1 MVEGLGGVL
10 RGVVVFDFVWKK
22 ATRRFLRKG
31 NGTLRWNDATGIAS
45 KNSKKIYFPW
55 RMFAVRSG
63 PE

>member
-1 MVEGLGGVL
+1 MDGGRIR
-10 RGVVVFDFVWKK
+10 RGVAGCCGFVWKK